1 MVATHLP
8 NFSAMITEP
17 MPAQTKISPK
27 TYSQASER
35 LTKKVLNVAMAVI
48 ASVPASQIGLSTQYI
63 SDTTAAAARPNASFT
78 QT

>member
-1 MVATHLP
+1 M
-8 NFSAMITEP
+8 
-17 MPAQTKISPK
+17 
-27 TYSQASER
+27 
-35 LTKKVLNVAMAVI
+35 AMAVI